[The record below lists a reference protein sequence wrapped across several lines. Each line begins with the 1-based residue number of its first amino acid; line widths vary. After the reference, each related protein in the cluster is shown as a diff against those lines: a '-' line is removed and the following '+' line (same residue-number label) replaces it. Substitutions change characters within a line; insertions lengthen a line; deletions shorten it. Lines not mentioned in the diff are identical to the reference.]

1 MRHGSPALLNYSPSW
16 KNLIGIRVFVINSWL
31 PDFHV
36 FWEKNSPSNNYH
48 KLHAPP
54 KPVQSQSLSIV
65 IWGRKSISMPRLDNW
80 ITQKEKDSFSRIIVQ
95 KLRSKKISLTKSG
108 LDPCGSSLDH
118 VSFYPFKEAHE
129 RNMKTRHKCMC
140 MVSFRQFYQ
149 ITVSNLI

>member
-1 MRHGSPALLNYSPSW
+1 MRHGSPALLNYSHSW
-16 KNLIGIRVFVINSWL
+16 KKLALEYLLLTRGCQISMYS
-31 PDFHV
+31 
-36 FWEKNSPSNNYH
+36 EKNSPSNNYH

-65 IWGRKSISMPRLDNW
+65 IWGRKSISMPGLDNW

-95 KLRSKKISLTKSG
+95 KLRSKKISLTKSA

-129 RNMKTRHKCMC
+129 SNMKTRHKCMC